1 MLKRF
6 NQIFAKL
13 IDHELR
19 TAQLLFAF
27 LTVGFVSFTVFG
39 DNLEV
44 KGPIPHQW
52 LNGLDALVAGLI
64 FFGLLFFK
72 PVQTRYQ
79 LCAYIFMY
87 TMNTVNIYLL
97 YGTSF
102 HIQYAYQFIVAYTI
116 SGWFFREKRS
126 WLVHTVFINIL
137 LVLVVLIPDHIGEI
151 SFDFYATYIVASF
164 AQAVL
169 IHFRFSIEDKLRESE
184 KMYRLL
190 AENSFDL
197 ICIHNADGSLA
208 FASPS
213 VKRLLGFKPEEM
225 EGKKPY
231 DFVHPDDKELIRAL
245 NLRDP
250 NNATLQHPSQYRLRH
265 KDGNYVWVETIF
277 ISLEETDGEHNTV
290 LSQSRDIRRS
300 KAIQFQL
307 QERSK
312 ELERS
317 NADLETF
324 AFVSS
329 HDMQE
334 PLRMISNYMQL
345 LKKRY
350 EGQLDEQA
358 QEYIEFAN
366 KGASNLQQLLRDLLS
381 YSRITRTEIKSE
393 LVDLNSVLK
402 DVLKNIEVPLNEKR
416 AKVVCPAMLPS
427 IYTDRNLI
435 MLVLQNL
442 VLNGIKYNRDE
453 QPCITI
459 SASLTENEVKITI
472 TDNGIGIKPEHQQRI
487 FEPFHR
493 LHTKAE
499 FSGTGLGLSICK
511 KIVERQGGNI
521 QLESEEGKG
530 SVFSI
535 SLTNSSGKL

>member
-1 MLKRF
+1 MLKRL
-6 NQIFAKL
+6 NLSLSKL

-19 TAQLLFAF
+19 TAQLLFFF
-27 LTVGFVSFTVFG
+27 LAVGFTAFTIFG
-39 DNLEV
+39 DNLPV
-44 KGPIPHQW
+44 KGPLKHEW
-52 LNGLDALVAGLI
+52 LNGIDAAVATLI
-64 FFGLLFFK
+64 LLGLLFYK
-72 PVQTRYQ
+72 PIQIRYQ
-79 LCAYIFMY
+79 KCAYVFMY
-87 TMNTVNIYLL
+87 TMNMVNIFLL

-116 SGWFFREKRS
+116 SGWFFRDKRN
-126 WLVHTVFINIL
+126 WLIHTAVMNVLLL
-137 LVLVVLIPDHIGEI
+137 LVIIVAEKNTAS

-169 IHFRFSIEDKLRESE
+169 IHFRFSIEEKLSISE

-197 ICIHNADGSLA
+197 ICIHNADGSLE
-208 FASPS
+208 FISPS
-213 VKRLLGFKPEEM
+213 IKRLLGYDPAELV
-225 EGKKPY
+225 GRKPY
-231 DFVHPDDKELIRAL
+231 EIIHPDDREIIRSL
-245 NLRDP
+245 NLSEP
-250 NNATLQHPSQYRLRH
+250 NHPSIQHPSQYRLQH
-265 KDGNYVWVETIF
+265 KNGSSVWVETIF
-277 ISLEETDGEHNTV
+277 IALEETDGIKSTV

-300 KAIQFQL
+300 KAIQLQL
-307 QERSK
+307 EERTK

-350 EGQLDEQA
+350 EGKLDAQA
-358 QEYIEFAN
+358 DEYIEYAN

-381 YSRITRTEIKSE
+381 YSRITRTQIKGE
-393 LVDLNSVLK
+393 LVDLNQVLA
-402 DVLKNIEVPLNEKR
+402 DVLKNLEIPIQEKN
-416 AKVVCPAMLPS
+416 AQIVCPNSLPQ
-427 IYTDRNLI
+427 INTDRNLI

-442 VLNGIKYNRDE
+442 ILNGVKYNRLE
-453 QPCITI
+453 QPVVTV
-459 SASLTENEVKITI
+459 SALVHAHAYEII
-472 TDNGIGIKPEHQQRI
+472 IADNGIGIRREHQQRI

-493 LHTKAE
+493 LHTKTE

-511 KIVERQGGNI
+511 KILERQGGSI
-521 QLESEEGKG
+521 SVESEEGKG
-530 SVFSI
+530 ATFNV
-535 SLTNSSGKL
+535 LLPV

>member
-1 MLKRF
+1 MIKRV
-6 NQIFAKL
+6 NKLLTEL

-19 TAQLLFAF
+19 TARVLFVF
-27 LTVGFVSFTVFG
+27 LTVGFTCFTFFG
-39 DNLEV
+39 DNLAV
-44 KGPIPHQW
+44 KGPIPHKW
-52 LNGLDALVAGLI
+52 LNGLDALVAFAILL
-64 FFGLLFFK
+64 GLLFVK
-72 PVQTRYQ
+72 PIQERYQ
-79 LCAYIFMY
+79 LCAYLFMY
-87 TMNTVNIYLL
+87 TMNLVNIYLL

-102 HIQYAYQFIVAYTI
+102 HVQYAYQFIVAYAI
-116 SGWFFREKRS
+116 SGWFFRDKKS
-126 WLVHTVFINIL
+126 WLIHTVVINVL
-137 LVLVVLIPDHIGEI
+137 LIFTIIFSDKGDKTT
-151 SFDFYATYIVASF
+151 FDFYATYIVAAV

-169 IHFRFSIEDKLRESE
+169 IHFRFSIEDKLRDSE

-197 ICIHNADGSLA
+197 ICIHNADGSLS

-213 VKRLLGFKPEEM
+213 VKRLLGYLPEEM
-225 EGKKPY
+225 EGRKPY
-231 DFVHPDDKELIRAL
+231 EFVHPDDKELIRTL
-245 NLRDP
+245 NLREP
-250 NNATLQHPSQYRLRH
+250 NNPTLQHPSQYRLRH
-265 KDGNYVWVETIF
+265 KDGSYVWVETIF
-277 ISLEETDGEHNTV
+277 ISLEETDGIENTV

-307 QERSK
+307 QERTK

-350 EGQLDEQA
+350 EGKLDAQA
-358 QEYIEFAN
+358 EEYIEFAN

-381 YSRITRTEIKSE
+381 YSRITRAEIKRE
-393 LVDLNSVLK
+393 QIDLNTVLR
-402 DVLKNIEVPLNEKR
+402 DVLKNLEIPFKEAN
-416 AKVVCPAMLPS
+416 AKVICTENLPS
-427 IYTDRNLI
+427 INTDRNLI

-442 VLNGIKYNRDE
+442 ILNGVKYNKSPVPTVTVTTALE
-453 QPCITI
+453 EGK
-459 SASLTENEVKITI
+459 LKINI
-472 TDNGIGIKPEHQQRI
+472 ADNGIGIKPEHQQRI

-499 FSGTGLGLSICK
+499 FPGTGLGLSICK
-511 KIVERQGGNI
+511 KIVERQGGSI
-521 QLESEEGKG
+521 SLESVEGKG
-530 SVFSI
+530 STFIV
-535 SLTNSSGKL
+535 SLPL